1 MKQGNNYRTKL
12 TEYQNEK
19 TSKEGHMKYM
29 FSYLMERELTKQE
42 EEAIEDLRDSEFDFF
57 DTFNDMMV
65 AIMDNR
71 KNQFGRKVDNIA
83 SEKKKLLD
91 FADEIK
97 ARLNDN

>member
-1 MKQGNNYRTKL
+1 MKKGNNYQARL
-12 TEYQNEK
+12 NDYVNNEK
-19 TSKEGHMKYM
+19 TIKEADMKYM

-57 DTFNDMMV
+57 DIFKHMMI

-71 KNQFGRKVDNIA
+71 KNQFGRKVDNIT

-97 ARLNDN
+97 AR